1 MHTVCQSK
9 GPLASYFGRP
19 VCNLDMH
26 SRGERIG
33 DTGKF
38 MLEEEEE
45 EEKIRRER
53 SIYSTSNVAF

>member
-1 MHTVCQSK
+1 
-9 GPLASYFGRP
+9 
-19 VCNLDMH
+19 MH